1 MAKMSIPDIGNTK
14 PPAPSNTRFFTPKKP
29 TLAAPPS
36 TQIIPTPK
44 FPPYNGYKLPSP
56 TFPITSPDNPNY
68 QAPSDG
74 GGSYGGGGES
84 FGIGEPGTGGP
95 MGDVDYLAGDSPYQ
109 AQLTALMKAL
119 SDYRADSTS
128 QASRYDVDYGKG
140 LKALG
145 WNDMDGDF
153 ATADGEWDLDDPNTA
168 AGRGFTSQRN
178 DFASRGMLQS
188 SDYGR
193 ANDLLMR
200 NLNDQRGS
208 METGRNRF
216 TQDLATQLAA
226 FENENNA
233 AQQSAKQ
240 EALLRRAAPYTAI

>member
-1 MAKMSIPDIGNTK
+1 MAKMSIPDIGNIK
-14 PPAPSNTRFFTPKKP
+14 PDSNVKGGTGQRLQKVPTTPSPAPVIDRGSY
-29 TLAAPPS
+29 S
-36 TQIIPTPK
+36 V
-44 FPPYNGYKLPSP
+44 
-56 TFPITSPDNPNY
+56 TSPDSTTDY
-68 QAPSDG
+68 G
-74 GGSYGGGGES
+74 GGYGGGGGY
-84 FGIGEPGTGGP
+84 GIGEPSVGGQS
-95 MGDVDYLAGDSPYQ
+95 DVDYLAGDSPYQ
-109 AQLTALMKAL
+109 SQLAALMKAL
-119 SDYRADSTS
+119 SDYRADSAS
-128 QASRYDVDYGKG
+128 QGSRYDVDYGKG

-153 ATADGEWDLDDPNTA
+153 ATAEGEWDLDDPNTA